1 MNYQLV
7 ANLVATHHHLQ
18 REEAEEV
25 AEEVAEAAAEAED
38 GEGSADLVLISSTAA
53 DDHHGQSARR
63 GEVSSCGIFHNQ
75 SEPIGHCA
83 SDRASLMV
91 RHSAASSLSS

>member
-25 AEEVAEAAAEAED
+25 AEAAAED
-38 GEGSADLVLISSTAA
+38 GEGSADLVLIS
-53 DDHHGQSARR
+53 
-63 GEVSSCGIFHNQ
+63 
-75 SEPIGHCA
+75 
-83 SDRASLMV
+83 
-91 RHSAASSLSS
+91 

>member
-25 AEEVAEAAAEAED
+25 AEEVAEAVDEKTEKEA
-38 GEGSADLVLISSTAA
+38 LI
-53 DDHHGQSARR
+53 
-63 GEVSSCGIFHNQ
+63 
-75 SEPIGHCA
+75 
-83 SDRASLMV
+83 
-91 RHSAASSLSS
+91 LS

>member
-25 AEEVAEAAAEAED
+25 AEAAAEAED
-38 GEGSADLVLISSTAA
+38 GEGSADLVLIS
-53 DDHHGQSARR
+53 
-63 GEVSSCGIFHNQ
+63 
-75 SEPIGHCA
+75 
-83 SDRASLMV
+83 
-91 RHSAASSLSS
+91 

>member
-25 AEEVAEAAAEAED
+25 AEAEAED
-38 GEGSADLVLISSTAA
+38 GEGSADLVLIS
-53 DDHHGQSARR
+53 
-63 GEVSSCGIFHNQ
+63 
-75 SEPIGHCA
+75 
-83 SDRASLMV
+83 
-91 RHSAASSLSS
+91 

>member
-25 AEEVAEAAAEAED
+25 AEAED
-38 GEGSADLVLISSTAA
+38 GEGSADLVLIS
-53 DDHHGQSARR
+53 
-63 GEVSSCGIFHNQ
+63 
-75 SEPIGHCA
+75 
-83 SDRASLMV
+83 
-91 RHSAASSLSS
+91 

>member
-25 AEEVAEAAAEAED
+25 AEEVAEAEAED
-38 GEGSADLVLISSTAA
+38 GEGSADLVLIS
-53 DDHHGQSARR
+53 
-63 GEVSSCGIFHNQ
+63 
-75 SEPIGHCA
+75 
-83 SDRASLMV
+83 
-91 RHSAASSLSS
+91 

>member
-25 AEEVAEAAAEAED
+25 AEEVAAAEAED
-38 GEGSADLVLISSTAA
+38 GEGSADLVLIS
-53 DDHHGQSARR
+53 
-63 GEVSSCGIFHNQ
+63 
-75 SEPIGHCA
+75 
-83 SDRASLMV
+83 
-91 RHSAASSLSS
+91 

>member
-7 ANLVATHHHLQ
+7 ANLVATHHHLR

-38 GEGSADLVLISSTAA
+38 GEGSADLVLIS
-53 DDHHGQSARR
+53 
-63 GEVSSCGIFHNQ
+63 
-75 SEPIGHCA
+75 
-83 SDRASLMV
+83 
-91 RHSAASSLSS
+91 

>member
-18 REEAEEV
+18 REEAEAAAEV

-38 GEGSADLVLISSTAA
+38 GEGSADLVLIS
-53 DDHHGQSARR
+53 
-63 GEVSSCGIFHNQ
+63 
-75 SEPIGHCA
+75 
-83 SDRASLMV
+83 
-91 RHSAASSLSS
+91 